1 MKTKKNQFVRMAL
14 CLSLTLAT
22 FSGAMANDEQYLN
35 SDPIDINGYVK
46 ADVDSTDKELES
58 IRGQVNYAKQ
68 QSHLNKKKTKNY
80 KKLVNETEKLSETSE
95 EMIKER
101 QQAQQ
106 DMKVYQK
113 KIDCLMGRI
122 SGPQCDGIGPKQDE
136 VKVRQAAPAPAP
148 VVAPAVIVKKIVAPK
163 AKDKFGE
170 TIKILPFL
178 GTTTFMSENED
189 LESDLALG
197 IKLESNVS
205 SRFSVGLGFK
215 YTTMTTSD
223 YGTNNNYNYNGG
235 FGNSFSNYQGR
246 EIEYKNINIDLYS
259 KFYLIKNNRFRPYV
273 GAGLGYNRTSMEYTN
288 SYDSNSNGGF
298 QNYNYSFGSEEV
310 STTSINAEMML
321 GSEVVFTENMGM
333 VVEFNYAR
341 GLGGNVSSENASFN
355 NQAPD
360 QARLEDLNAELQEAN
375 ILSLYAGMLV
385 QW

>member
-1 MKTKKNQFVRMAL
+1 MKTKKNQFVRAAL

-46 ADVDSTDKELES
+46 EEVDATDKELES

-113 KIDCLMGRI
+113 KIDCLMGRV
-122 SGPQCDGIGPKQDE
+122 SGPQCDGIGPKRDE

-148 VVAPAVIVKKIVAPK
+148 MAAPAVVVNKITAPV

-223 YGTNNNYNYNGG
+223 YGSNNNYNGG
-235 FGNSFSNYQGR
+235 FGNSYYNGNQGR

-259 KFYLIKNNRFRPYV
+259 KFYMVKNNRFRPYV

-298 QNYNYSFGSEEV
+298 QNYNYSFGNEEV
-310 STTSINAEMML
+310 TTTSINAEMML

-341 GLGGNVSSENASFN
+341 GLGGNVSSDNASFN

-360 QARLEDLNAELQEAN
+360 QARLEDLNAELQDAN